1 MLRTLVIMMSVSTAL
16 VMMACTPTLL
26 SSSVASS
33 PQQLAMETKQV
44 VRDIRNE
51 EQNVFNILHD
61 NLQKINQLKGQAGND
76 PAKSLNE
83 AVTQLEEVTAVFEDK
98 AKHKEEV
105 RKEILQKVGKLHDL
119 RSRAQNE
126 LAKLQEKRSGFQ
138 QEIAKANVEGGN
150 HAEVKKK
157 ALNQAIRYVDEQIR
171 IWNKFIETYTEME
184 IQINAINQ
192 RVDQFLAIIEAS
204 AIVYREALNLLT
216 LQRDVRQAF
225 SLLSEDV
232 PEMERLSQEMEE
244 SWKTLDKQVQELLSI
259 SESSP
264 SVPTGS

>member
-1 MLRTLVIMMSVSTAL
+1 MLRTLVIMMAVSTAL

-61 NLQKINQLKGQAGND
+61 NVQKINQLKGQADND
-76 PAKSLNE
+76 PTKSLNE
-83 AVTQLEEVTAVFEDK
+83 AVTQLEEVTAVSEDK
-98 AKHKEEV
+98 AAHKEEV

-119 RSRAQNE
+119 KSRAQDE

-157 ALNQAIRYVDEQIR
+157 ALDQANPLCGRANQDMEQVHRYLHRDGDP
-171 IWNKFIETYTEME
+171 
-184 IQINAINQ
+184 
-192 RVDQFLAIIEAS
+192 DQCHQS
-204 AIVYREALNLLT
+204 A
-216 LQRDVRQAF
+216 
-225 SLLSEDV
+225 
-232 PEMERLSQEMEE
+232 
-244 SWKTLDKQVQELLSI
+244 
-259 SESSP
+259 
-264 SVPTGS
+264 G